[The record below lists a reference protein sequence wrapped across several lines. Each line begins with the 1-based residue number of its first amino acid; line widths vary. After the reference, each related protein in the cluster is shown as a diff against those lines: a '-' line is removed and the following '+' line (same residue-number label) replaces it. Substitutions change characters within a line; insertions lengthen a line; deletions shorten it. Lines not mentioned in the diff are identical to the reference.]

1 MGSIKNKD
9 QGLPKNTAQRGSR
22 RRTPALWVQSAE
34 EVCKVGGELGKLYH
48 PLLCLLFS
56 LFQTAHGLLLSFFIP
71 PRHLKFSGIIKKITF
86 MFPPPVLAGWRKS
99 FFRRQRSRHHRRR
112 LLYFCV
118 CQKLQ
123 LLHLLFSLVER
134 NNNSY
139 YCTGSLSFL
148 FSPSRVTH
156 SAMQFFA
163 PLLFKEPFSHRVF
176 LSAPPKWINP
186 PLSLFCE
193 RTACTKE
200 NQHASFATVDE
211 KFKVTFF
218 WH

>member
-9 QGLPKNTAQRGSR
+9 QGLPKIQRSERQRRALLVGTERGGGMQSR
-22 RRTPALWVQSAE
+22 GRIRQIIPPSSL
-34 EVCKVGGELGKLYH
+34 
-48 PLLCLLFS
+48 PLI

-86 MFPPPVLAGWRKS
+86 MFPPPALKKS
-99 FFRRQRSRHHRRR
+99 FFRRQRSRHRHHRRR

-148 FSPSRVTH
+148 FSPSRAHIYRALFCSTH
-156 SAMQFFA
+156 SAMVFFA

-176 LSAPPKWINP
+176 LSAPPK
-186 PLSLFCE
+186 
-193 RTACTKE
+193 
-200 NQHASFATVDE
+200 
-211 KFKVTFF
+211 
-218 WH
+218 

>member
-9 QGLPKNTAQRGSR
+9 QGLPKIQRAERERGSR
-22 RRTPALWVQSAE
+22 AHSLWVQSAE

-56 LFQTAHGLLLSFFIP
+56 FSLFQTAHGLLLSFFYSSS
-71 PRHLKFSGIIKKITF
+71 RHLKFSGIIKKITF
-86 MFPPPVLAGWRKS
+86 MFPPPVLKKKF
-99 FFRRQRSRHHRRR
+99 FFRRQRSRRQRRR

-148 FSPSRVTH
+148 FSPSRAH
-156 SAMQFFA
+156 
-163 PLLFKEPFSHRVF
+163 
-176 LSAPPKWINP
+176 I
-186 PLSLFCE
+186 
-193 RTACTKE
+193 
-200 NQHASFATVDE
+200 
-211 KFKVTFF
+211 
-218 WH
+218 